1 MEEEGNVCFGD
12 WFCATVGKEVSFG
25 GSTTFES
32 FFFSFCATVVA
43 TDFAGWEELAVV
55 EDCSELV
62 VFAGWEELAVVEG
75 WDEYVEEV
83 ESADFDEY
91 VEAEDLDE

>member
-55 EDCSELV
+55 E
-62 VFAGWEELAVVEG
+62 G